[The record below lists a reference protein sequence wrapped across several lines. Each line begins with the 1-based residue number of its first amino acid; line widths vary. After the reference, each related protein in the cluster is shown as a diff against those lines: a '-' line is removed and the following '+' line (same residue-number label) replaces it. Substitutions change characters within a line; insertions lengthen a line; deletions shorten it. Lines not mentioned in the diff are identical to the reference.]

1 MRPIQLTPAVA
12 PAAPR
17 GASQDSKALR
27 RGKGKMRN
35 RRYVLR
41 KGPLV
46 VYSED
51 NGISKAFRN
60 LPGGW
65 QRGPVSCT
73 PRAQARSVSLAHAT
87 GRRSPPPPPP
97 GTWQCCLPRHH
108 GQPLQC
114 LAGVATPTPALT
126 TLITAA
132 GVEVASVERLNL
144 LQLAPGGHLGRFCI
158 WTQGAFEKLDSIFGG

>member
-87 GRRSPPPPPP
+87 GRRSPPPPP
-97 GTWQCCLPRHH
+97 WHLAVLPAQAPRPASPVPRWRRHAHPRPHNPHH
-108 GQPLQC
+108 GCRCGSGQ
-114 LAGVATPTPALT
+114 
-126 TLITAA
+126 
-132 GVEVASVERLNL
+132 R
-144 LQLAPGGHLGRFCI
+144 
-158 WTQGAFEKLDSIFGG
+158 